1 MNRGGK
7 YLSLGFRAMNEQAG
21 RTDLQ
26 YSNYSKRCLSL
37 SLVKFNWRQTR
48 QFYINQKTPRFVHLF
63 NGKPHK
69 SHVKNSKN
77 VFNSVTEA
85 VIKMTRLP
93 FLLLTL
99 ALLQVESAPKHMKDF
114 LEKEGILPAIFLAVF
129 FLRLEVIF

>member
-1 MNRGGK
+1 M
-7 YLSLGFRAMNEQAG
+7 
-21 RTDLQ
+21 
-26 YSNYSKRCLSL
+26 
-37 SLVKFNWRQTR
+37 KFNWRQTR
-48 QFYINQKTPRFVHLF
+48 QFILNKTPRGSYICLTENRIKVTQ
-63 NGKPHK
+63 N
-69 SHVKNSKN
+69 SKNSKN

-114 LEKEGILPAIFLAVF
+114 LEKEGILPAIFLPVF